1 MAKWG
6 EGDARW
12 QVADLGEAGRN
23 VNAWHWVEKDALPWS
38 RERLQELLGS
48 ADLAPGSG
56 LAVRGTGLK
65 SCEGEAVVNNRKN
78 KIIAAYELAV
88 VVGWECV
95 GEDGGTVA
103 GELRMPYISEENHD
117 EDPELQARCGS
128 SSCAGGA
135 LAWAAAGGGPPPVA
149 ADLPGRGSHVAV
161 TSEGPAAQKAKEAI
175 LSSGKKVIYD
185 AVATFVQ
192 ELRAGGPMRSGVA
205 QPKAAPAQSVD
216 AAVAAAAGE
225 ANGSSAP
232 AAAAATQPVAAA
244 EKENATETPA
254 GSGHSIELRE
264 KFFAGAA
271 ELFECF
277 TVAPRMMAFSQSPA
291 EAQPQ
296 PGGRFSMFGGS
307 VQGVYREVQPNSRIL
322 LDWRF
327 SNWEDGVF
335 SRLELCFDEPD
346 KGNTTVTLKQTGIP
360 DADRFGNH
368 DVVGV
373 TEAGWRQ
380 QVFDRIRRVFGY
392 GC

>member
-117 EDPELQARCGS
+117 EDPELQ
-128 SSCAGGA
+128 
-135 LAWAAAGGGPPPVA
+135 
-149 ADLPGRGSHVAV
+149 VAV